1 MEDVRGPRSQDN
13 CIQACG
19 VNSAVMSA
27 LQVSWEGGQAAAM
40 RVVSA
45 GHAFF
50 AAIFLVLGIQGLIK
64 GDFAAIWQ
72 TVGREVPAREVLIYL
87 CAVVS
92 LAGIGLVLRSVAA
105 TADM

>member
-1 MEDVRGPRSQDN
+1 MRGEFGGHERL
-13 CIQACG
+13 AGVLGRGTGCG
-19 VNSAVMSA
+19 DASRKR
-27 LQVSWEGGQAAAM
+27 GY
-40 RVVSA
+40 
-45 GHAFF
+45 AFF
-50 AAIFLVLGIQGLIK
+50 AAILLVLRIQGLIK

-72 TVGREVPAREVLIYL
+72 TVGREVPAREVLVYL

>member
-1 MEDVRGPRSQDN
+1 
-13 CIQACG
+13 
-19 VNSAVMSA
+19 
-27 LQVSWEGGQAAAM
+27 M

-50 AAIFLVLGIQGLIK
+50 AAILLVLGIQGLIK

-72 TVGREVPAREVLIYL
+72 PVGREVPAREVLVYL

-92 LAGIGLVLRSVAA
+92 LASGIGLVLRSVAA